1 MYTCVW
7 RHLGALD
14 DDFFGLYFMLAS
26 ILLAAFYSVLLIITG
41 VKYLRNAIKRACVI
55 IIL

>member
-1 MYTCVW
+1 MAKDSLSCRYMYTCVW

-41 VKYLRNAIKRACVI
+41 VK
-55 IIL
+55 